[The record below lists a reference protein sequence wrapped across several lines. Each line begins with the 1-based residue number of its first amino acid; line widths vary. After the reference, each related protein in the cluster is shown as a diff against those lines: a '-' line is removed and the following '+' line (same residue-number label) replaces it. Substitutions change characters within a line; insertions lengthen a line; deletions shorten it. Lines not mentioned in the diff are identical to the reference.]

1 MPLNWKAL
9 YPQIPRLAEA
19 EVERRLRLAEQA
31 SATAEELAAV
41 WRARTEAE
49 STAPPSPNELQTA
62 LTWLGA
68 AIRAWDAVLECH
80 SESRPEYQSAWQ
92 KRQHLQQ
99 ILLAL
104 LRQTDSDNRC

>member
-19 EVERRLRLAEQA
+19 EIERRVRLAEQT
-31 SATAEELAAV
+31 SAMAEELAND
-41 WRARTEAE
+41 WTQTQARPATP
-49 STAPPSPNELQTA
+49 TSPNELQTT

-68 AIRAWDAVLECH
+68 AIRAWEAVLECH
-80 SESRPEYQSAWQ
+80 SESHPEYQAAWL
-92 KRQHLQQ
+92 KRQRLQQ

-104 LRQTDSDNRC
+104 LRQTDSDNRG

>member
-31 SATAEELAAV
+31 SATAEELAIA
-41 WRARTEAE
+41 WRTQTEAE
-49 STAPPSPNELQTA
+49 SAAKPSPNGLQFA

-68 AIRAWDAVLECH
+68 AIRAWNAVLECY
-80 SESRPEYQSAWQ
+80 SEDRPEYQAAWQ
-92 KRQHLQQ
+92 KRQRLQQ

-104 LRQTDSDNRC
+104 LRQTDSGSRY